1 MASIETV
8 RDTTD
13 QLPIVTPNWN
23 YLHISRDVVSALR
36 QRGVT
41 DEQVD
46 MMLIENPRR
55 IFERQKGAY

>member
-23 YLHISRDVVSALR
+23 YCISRVMWCRHCVSR
-36 QRGVT
+36 VSPTNRST
-41 DEQVD
+41 
-46 MMLIENPRR
+46 
-55 IFERQKGAY
+55 